1 MITRSW
7 RTVEGIAEVRT
18 ITISLIKFADIY
30 SAVKHVYVTFATMHR
45 RYPLLIAA
53 SAYALAQQLLF
64 VLLRPLW
71 GTMSMIII

>member
-1 MITRSW
+1 M
-7 RTVEGIAEVRT
+7 EN
-18 ITISLIKFADIY
+18 SLWHLLEFSTPLLSHSIKIADIY
-30 SAVKHVYVTFATMHR
+30 SAVKHEYVAFATMHR